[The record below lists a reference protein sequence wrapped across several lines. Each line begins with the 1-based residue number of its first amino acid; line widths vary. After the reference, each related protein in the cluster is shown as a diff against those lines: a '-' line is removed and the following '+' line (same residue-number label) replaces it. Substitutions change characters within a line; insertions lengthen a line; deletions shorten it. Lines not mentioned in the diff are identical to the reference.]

1 MKYGIPLL
9 RDLVGH
15 FKKLPGVGE
24 KTARRLVFAILDME
38 NEEVESFA
46 QTLSQV
52 KKRVGFCE
60 RCGNFTEERLCQICR
75 DSSRDESIICVVE
88 RPTDIFILEESGQY
102 KGSYHV
108 LHGVLSPLD
117 GVGPDDLN
125 IDSLEERLKEGG
137 VKEVIVA
144 TNPGVEGD
152 TTTLYISRICS
163 KYGIE
168 VTVPA
173 RGIPLGS
180 SLEYMD
186 GGTIG
191 QALEGR
197 RKL

>member
-1 MKYGIPLL
+1 MKYDLPLL
-9 RDLVGH
+9 RELTGH

-24 KTARRLVFAILDME
+24 KTARRLVFAILEMG

-52 KKRVGFCE
+52 KKRIGFCK
-60 RCGNFTEERLCQICR
+60 RCGNFAEGKLCRICR
-75 DSSRDESIICVVE
+75 DPSRDESIICVVE
-88 RPTDIFILEESGQY
+88 RPTDIFIFEESGQY
-102 KGSYHV
+102 QGSYHV

-117 GVGPDDLN
+117 GVGPEDLN
-125 IDSLEERLKEGG
+125 IDSLDERLKEGG

-144 TNPGVEGD
+144 TNPSVEGD
-152 TTTLYISRICS
+152 TTTLYISRICQ
-163 KYGIE
+163 KYGVD

-173 RGIPLGS
+173 RGIPMGS
-180 SLEYMD
+180 SLEYID
-186 GGTIG
+186 GGTIT